1 MEDWRSSWIS
11 LQRNNTQA
19 CLRVALANRSSSCM
33 GWREEESTNDTYV
46 DVQVWWEG
54 LSDLRLA
61 ERSEVSSPGQEGL
74 LGEITDLWG

>member
-1 MEDWRSSWIS
+1 
-11 LQRNNTQA
+11 
-19 CLRVALANRSSSCM
+19 M

-74 LGEITDLWG
+74 LGEITYLGLG